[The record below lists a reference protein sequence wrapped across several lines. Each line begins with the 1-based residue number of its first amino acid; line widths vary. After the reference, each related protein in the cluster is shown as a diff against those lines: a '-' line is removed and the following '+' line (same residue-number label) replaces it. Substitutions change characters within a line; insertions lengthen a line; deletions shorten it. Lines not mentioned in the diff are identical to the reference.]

1 MIRWQAV
8 LLGIL
13 WGGLMVSAA
22 QGQTLVNQSGKNWGV
37 SVGTYFV
44 YDDNV
49 INQPSQASARPAGL
63 PTNPD
68 DTAFAWDGRAYYKHS
83 FNNKFHLRASYD
95 IDMTVYGELNQYDLT
110 SQMFGLSPTYKIT
123 PTMNIMLD
131 YNYIYNIVDGDNFSG
146 INYVGPSFNHMHEK
160 FGLTRLY
167 YTYKD
172 TDNWQNDL
180 RDNRHHTLG
189 FAHYFFFSNYTR
201 RIGIDYQYSTE
212 NTDGSAFDRDNHR
225 IKIKG
230 KTPLVWGWEG
240 DIDISYTFRQYDT
253 RLGSA
258 GTLRDDTLQRY
269 QFGLTRVL
277 LKNWQCLQDLT
288 LILKYRRLEN
298 NTNLLTRDFASNR
311 ADIGFQARF

>member
-1 MIRWQAV
+1 
-8 LLGIL
+8 
-13 WGGLMVSAA
+13 
-22 QGQTLVNQSGKNWGV
+22 
-37 SVGTYFV
+37 
-44 YDDNV
+44 
-49 INQPSQASARPAGL
+49 
-63 PTNPD
+63 
-68 DTAFAWDGRAYYKHS
+68 
-83 FNNKFHLRASYD
+83 
-95 IDMTVYGELNQYDLT
+95 MTVYGELNQYDLT